1 MALKVA
7 LVLPF
12 VVGEEFTF
20 GRQRGPPTRRRRF
33 GICNEDDFD
42 SSGDS
47 VGIAGCT
54 SREFPTG
61 LTTSGDSDEDSGEL
75 IPSLQGNSG
84 C

>member
-1 MALKVA
+1 MKNSL
-7 LVLPF
+7 LVDREDLPQ
-12 VVGEEFTF
+12 EEDGLVSAMKMILFPQET
-20 GRQRGPPTRRRRF
+20 
-33 GICNEDDFD
+33 
-42 SSGDS
+42 

-54 SREFPTG
+54 TREFPTG